1 MLSSA
6 AAAALGVEAGSASAS
21 GASAAAAAHPLVE
34 EKETNSAFDSDS
46 DFELMEL
53 QDNLKHLSLRKKVSY
68 RFALNELC
76 ISTKCDVAFM

>member
-6 AAAALGVEAGSASAS
+6 AAAFGVEAGGASSS

-53 QDNLKHLSLRKKVSY
+53 QDNMKQLTLRKKVSY
-68 RFALNELC
+68 RFAFNKLC
-76 ISTKCDVAFM
+76 ISTKCNVM